1 MLSLDY
7 DERSRGGAVETDIEA
22 AAQACM
28 LQRRIVDSLDLEV
41 SPSAAARLWERPLA
55 AVFLADAGTG
65 VSYSVPT
72 TFERELS
79 FCAHHATHHLA
90 MSRLMLEST
99 GSSVALDG
107 SIGMANSTARHQKS
121 DQD

>member
-28 LQRRIVDSLDLEV
+28 LQRRIVDSLEV

-90 MSRLMLEST
+90 MSRLMLVST
-99 GSSVALDG
+99 GSSVALDE